1 MVGPFAKITKKG
13 RWYTENAVK
22 YIKLCNNLK
31 QNGWF
36 KNESLEI

>member
-1 MVGPFAKITKKG
+1 
-13 RWYTENAVK
+13 VK

-36 KNESLEI
+36 KNESLEIW